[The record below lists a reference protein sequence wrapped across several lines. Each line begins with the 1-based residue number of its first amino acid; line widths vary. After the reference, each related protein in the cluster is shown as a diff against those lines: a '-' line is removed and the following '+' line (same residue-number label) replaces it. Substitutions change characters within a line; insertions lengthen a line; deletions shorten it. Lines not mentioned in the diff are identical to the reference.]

1 MTSRL
6 FKTISGTAVLS
17 LALVSVGISGATAA
31 TTRTTPTCSASLVT
45 SSKSVINITF
55 WEGMPGGILA
65 GDKGNEGVIQSLV
78 SAFNTAEAGHIHVTD
93 VNQPGGYTST
103 WNDYTASLSN
113 HTSPNVMMFDQYD
126 AQAANDTHSTL
137 PVSTCITNNHDS
149 VSTFNAR
156 VLDAYKNG
164 TSIYGMPFSASV
176 PVEYYNEKMFTAA
189 GISSAPKTMAEVI
202 ADQKTL
208 QKLTLNNGAGKPT
221 KVKFGVS
228 IKYDPWEITS
238 WAGLSNVPIVNE
250 NNGHSGRATE
260 ATFGTNATLKSYLT
274 DLQTIAKAGGGLNV
288 YNPSSATISQSYG
301 NLFDVGDGYSGIT
314 FDTTAALGTIMGF
327 LGVYGNVKLGVAPLP
342 TLTGKS
348 TGGMPSGGNGL
359 FINTSNS
366 SAAQQAASWIFIQY
380 LTSAANLAT
389 WDAQTGYLPIRSDE
403 VSAWKTDLTAQARHF
418 LQPSLPSWFEAGYAS
433 LAAGKTTTSSEGP
446 LIGAY
451 NQVNMDMQTA
461 LEGLLTSPFTT
472 TPAQALTNA
481 ANNSTSDIRSYNS
494 GL

>member
-1 MTSRL
+1 MKTRL
-6 FKTISGTAVLS
+6 LSAIAGTAVLS
-17 LALVSVGISGATAA
+17 LAVVGVGVPGATAA
-31 TTRTTPTCSASLVT
+31 TAKTTPACSASLVT
-45 SSKSVINITF
+45 QSKSVINLTF
-55 WEGMPGGILA
+55 WEGMSGGILA

-78 SAFNTAEAGHIHVTD
+78 AAFNTAEAGKIHVTD

-126 AQAANDTHSTL
+126 AQAASDTRSTL

-149 VSTFNAR
+149 ISKFNTR
-156 VLDAYKNG
+156 VLGAYKYG
-164 TSIYGMPFSASV
+164 TSIYGMPYSASV
-176 PVEYYNEKMFTAA
+176 PVMYYNEKMFAAA
-189 GISSAPKTMAEVI
+189 GISKPPKTMAQVL
-202 ADQKTL
+202 ADQAIL

-238 WAGLSNVPIVNE
+238 WAGLSNIPIVNE
-250 NNGHSGRATE
+250 NNGHSGRATA

-288 YNPSSATISQSYG
+288 YNPSSTSISQSYG

-327 LGVYGNVKLGVAPLP
+327 LGVYGNVKLGVATLP
-342 TLTGKS
+342 TLTGTS

-359 FINTSNS
+359 FINTTNS
-366 SAAQQAASWIFIQY
+366 TAAQQAASWIFIQY

-403 VSAWKTDLTAQARHF
+403 VTAWKTDLTAQAHHF
-418 LQPSLPSWFEAGYAS
+418 LQPSLPVWFETGYSS
-433 LAAGKTTTSSEGP
+433 LATGKSTTSSEGP

-451 NQVNMDMQTA
+451 NQVDMDMQTA

-481 ANNSTSDIRSYNS
+481 ANNSTMDIRSYNS